1 MLSLFLYPKNDY
13 VYMYLEIKKLG
24 KIDLEWRIIMQQNK
38 KDKKNSIAIEKL
50 SRKMDN
56 MRIAEYVMLMNQPGR
71 LLLMNFILGLIR
83 GFGMGIGFTILVGL
97 LIYMMRGWVNLPL
110 IGKLIADLLDIIDNY
125 R

>member
-1 MLSLFLYPKNDY
+1 
-13 VYMYLEIKKLG
+13 
-24 KIDLEWRIIMQQNK
+24 MQQNK